1 MTAGFTGVEF
11 NCKAATQGAHHIIQ
25 ATKSEGLAQGP
36 YVAARVGFEPAT
48 FCSEGI
54 EHHHSATTP
63 LLFTLSTVLYD
74 EGAVKV
80 LRLKMLRV
88 LVVRVL
94 MVLGCYGLRGLGFYG
109 FMVLNFRVLWSQT
122 CQPSR

>member
-1 MTAGFTGVEF
+1 MTAGFPGVEF

-25 ATKSEGLAQGP
+25 AITSEGLAQRA

-63 LLFTLSTVLYD
+63 CCFTLRTVLYD
-74 EGAVKV
+74 EGAIKV
-80 LRLKMLRV
+80 LCLKMP
-88 LVVRVL
+88 
-94 MVLGCYGLRGLGFYG
+94 MD
-109 FMVLNFRVLWSQT
+109 
-122 CQPSR
+122 